1 MHSVSVDRSGSPK
14 KKSLSRGVSE
24 DESLRI
30 LIQESDSPSRR
41 LTRSDSRG
49 GALKRRSGSQQS
61 DQDLLK
67 ALPDVMEL
75 QASYE
80 EVVQELHGLEVQR
93 ETLLFQVDVLQEAL
107 EGVEELLAEAQREAG
122 QASMEVEQERV
133 AKRKLEDT
141 VRALM
146 SEVERLKE
154 ERNTMATLEAHSLL
168 VEEKMATST
177 QAPPAPSTAHGW
189 DRADG
194 APAPPAFRQGLVAN
208 GDASAGEADEGSSV
222 EPKATP
228 LQKMMDITLAQ
239 MTTLALD
246 GPCSP
251 DGVLGR
257 PCAGQGE
264 EGDEEEERNND
275 TDSVSAYEDA
285 SADTPE
291 LDHVFPGEDDDLGEK
306 EEGHDPNNPDPDNSC
321 ILS

>member
-30 LIQESDSPSRR
+30 LIQEVSRDVTSDSPSRR

-154 ERNTMATLEAHSLL
+154 HIHSLWRRRW
-168 VEEKMATST
+168 
-177 QAPPAPSTAHGW
+177 PPAPRHRQHPALLMAGI
-189 DRADG
+189 
-194 APAPPAFRQGLVAN
+194 APTERRPPPAFPQGLVAN
-208 GDASAGEADEGSSV
+208 GDASAGEANEGSLV

-264 EGDEEEERNND
+264 EGGEGEEGDERNND

-306 EEGHDPNNPDPDNSC
+306 EEGHDPNNP
-321 ILS
+321 